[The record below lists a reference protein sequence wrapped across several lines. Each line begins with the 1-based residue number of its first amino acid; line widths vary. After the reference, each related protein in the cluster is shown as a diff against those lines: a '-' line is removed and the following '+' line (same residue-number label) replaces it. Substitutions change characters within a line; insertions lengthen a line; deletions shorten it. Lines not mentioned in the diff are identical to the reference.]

1 MHIFFVATSPLQG
14 TGYARIGHR
23 ITTYLA
29 TQGHTI
35 DYFAFQQLEAGTITD
50 RSLHPNIS
58 LIDVERLKKV
68 PEDTFG
74 GTIIV
79 DTLLKSRPDL
89 VLVYNDMVVT
99 SKLLHLVETQI
110 PDSQKKKW
118 KTVSY
123 LDLVYDY
130 QDMDMIT
137 QVDKYTD
144 HIFVF
149 TQHWKDHLEH
159 LGVSPDKISLFPH
172 GMDTDIF
179 TPVSPKTARGR
190 FGLADD
196 AFVVLNTNRNSYR
209 KGLDL
214 TISAFLQFWKL
225 VGCPGHVKLM
235 LNCHW
240 IPEGYD
246 IIHTVRKECLK
257 QGLDESVVLNQQILR
272 PGNNGLLTDADLNA
286 LYNACDVGLNT
297 CVGEGFGLC
306 NVEHAGLGKPQIV
319 SNVGGLSDIF
329 GPLHDRNMTLGVAT
343 VDPVASLT
351 LVRAIDSHVGDIFIC
366 DPSEFAAYLTV
377 IYHHFKDGPVV
388 VSSLRAHI
396 LHTYHWPALLHSFH
410 IHINKIVS

>member
-23 ITTYLA
+23 ITAYLA
-29 TQGHTI
+29 SRGHTI
-35 DYFAFQQLEAGTITD
+35 DYFAFQQIEVGTIKD
-50 RSLHPNIS
+50 RTLHSNIT

-79 DTLLKSRPDL
+79 DALLKSQPDL
-89 VLVYNDMVVT
+89 VVVYNDMVVT

-110 PDSQKKKW
+110 PKSQRTW

-130 QDMDMIT
+130 QDMDMIKH
-137 QVDKYTD
+137 VDEYTD

-159 LGVSPDKISLFPH
+159 LGVRPDKISLFPH
-172 GMDTDIF
+172 GIDTDIF
-179 TPVSPKTARGR
+179 TPLSLKTARGR

-214 TISAFLQFWKL
+214 TISAFLKFWKL
-225 VGCPGHVKLM
+225 VGCPDHVKLM

-246 IIHTVRKECLK
+246 IIHTVRKECLR
-257 QGLDESVVLNQQILR
+257 QQLDVSQALNHQILR
-272 PGNNGLLTDADLNA
+272 PGNNGLLSDADLNA

-306 NVEHAGLGKPQIV
+306 NLEHAGLGKPQIV

-329 GPLHDRNMTLGVAT
+329 GPLHDKNMTLGVAV

-351 LVRAIDSHVGDIFIC
+351 LVRAIDAHVGDIYIC
-366 DPSEFAAYLTV
+366 DPDEFAAYLTD
-377 IYHHFKDGPVV
+377 IYYKLVDMPPENRSHH
-388 VSSLRAHI
+388 SLRAHI
-396 LHTYHWPALLHSFH
+396 LHTYNWPSLLESFH
-410 IHINKIVS
+410 TRLLSI